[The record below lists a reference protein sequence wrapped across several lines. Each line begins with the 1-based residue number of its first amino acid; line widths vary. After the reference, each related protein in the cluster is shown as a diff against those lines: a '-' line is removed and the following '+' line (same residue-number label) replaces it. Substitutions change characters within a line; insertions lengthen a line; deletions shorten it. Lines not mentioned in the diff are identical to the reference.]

1 MILEVRVHKMSISM
15 DPELGERARLGAERS
30 GQALSQWIAEAV
42 AARLRSESLG
52 AFLDEYE
59 RDEGEFT
66 PDELAAARRSLG
78 LSAADGEEAG

>member
-1 MILEVRVHKMSISM
+1 MSISM
-15 DPELGERARLGAERS
+15 DHELGERARLAAERS

-59 RDEGEFT
+59 SAEGEFT
-66 PDELAAARRSLG
+66 AEELDAARSSLG
-78 LSAADGEEAG
+78 LASADGAGSG